1 MTAPL
6 YDVKAR
12 LSEYVTIAE
21 NGDAVEITKHG
32 VPTAVIISIKQYA
45 DLKEEYYNNHR
56 PSFLESL
63 KKWRAETGGLTQE
76 DADEYANIIEQ
87 LVQEDKKF
95 IDNGVNPWN

>member
-63 KKWRAETGGLTQE
+63 KKWRAEYAPYM
-76 DADEYANIIEQ
+76 DDEYANTLEK